1 MATFESESVTSNDP
15 PIGDIGRRLRE
26 ARQGRFTVRELAAAA
41 GVSAGSISEIERGR
55 GNPSFQTLFRVSQA
69 LGLQVG
75 DLIGAYDQGP
85 DRPAHDAVVVRRSR
99 RKRLQM
105 GEDGLVHELLTPNL
119 QRDLEMLL
127 TVVPGGFDNQDDVF
141 NHVGEECVLVLEGTL
156 EVSVGGELFALE
168 TGDAITYDSG
178 IDHWWRNASDVDAR
192 VVGAVT
198 PASF

>member
-1 MATFESESVTSNDP
+1 M
-15 PIGDIGRRLRE
+15 
-26 ARQGRFTVRELAAAA
+26 GRFTVRELAAAA
-41 GVSAGSISEIERGR
+41 GVSAGSISEIERGK

-75 DLIGAYDQGP
+75 DLIGAYESEGP
-85 DRPAHDAVVVRRSR
+85 SASATVVRRHK

-127 TVVPGGFDNQDDVF
+127 TVVPAGFNNQDDVF
-141 NHVGEECVLVLEGTL
+141 RHVGEECVFVLEGALDVT
-156 EVSVGGELFALE
+156 VGDETFALE

-178 IDHWWRNASDVDAR
+178 IEHWWRNASGVDAR

>member
-1 MATFESESVTSNDP
+1 M
-15 PIGDIGRRLRE
+15 RE
-26 ARQGRFTVRELAAAA
+26 AREGRFTVRELAAAS

-55 GNPSFQTLFRVSQA
+55 GNPSFQTLYRVSQA

-75 DLIGAYDQGP
+75 DLIGAYQAEGP
-85 DRPAHDAVVVRRSR
+85 STAATVVKGNR

-105 GEDGLVHELLTPNL
+105 GADGLVHELLTPNL
-119 QRDLEMLL
+119 QGELEMLL
-127 TVVPGGFDNQDDVF
+127 TVVPAGFSNKDDPF
-141 NHVGEECVLVLEGTL
+141 GHVGEECVFVLDGTL
-156 EVSVGGELFALE
+156 EVTVGDETFTLE

-178 IDHWWRNASDVDAR
+178 VEHWWRNDSDTDAR

>member
-1 MATFESESVTSNDP
+1 M
-15 PIGDIGRRLRE
+15 
-26 ARQGRFTVRELAAAA
+26 GRFTVRELATAA

-75 DLIGAYDQGP
+75 DLIGEYEAEDPQ
-85 DRPAHDAVVVRRSR
+85 RNATVVRRHR
-99 RKRLQM
+99 RKRLQL
-105 GEDGLVHELLTPNL
+105 GDDGLVHELLTPNL

-127 TVVPGGFDNQDDVF
+127 TVVPAGFSNEDDVF
-141 NHVGEECVLVLEGTL
+141 QHVGEECVFVLEGTL
-156 EVSVGGELFALE
+156 EVQVGSELFQLE

-178 IDHWWRNASDVDAR
+178 VEHWWRNTSGHDAR

>member
-1 MATFESESVTSNDP
+1 MPEPEARRVTSDAP
-15 PIGDIGRRLRE
+15 PIATIGRRLRE
-26 ARQGRFTVRELAAAA
+26 AREGRYTVRELAAAA

-75 DLIGAYDQGP
+75 DLIGDYETDGSAKS
-85 DRPAHDAVVVRRSR
+85 ATVVRRHR

-119 QRDLEMLL
+119 QGDLEMLL
-127 TVVPGGFDNQDDVF
+127 TVVPAGFSNEDDVF
-141 NHVGEECVLVLEGTL
+141 QHVGEECVFVLEGTL
-156 EVSVGGELFALE
+156 EVTVGDESFALE

-178 IDHWWRNASDVDAR
+178 MEHWWRNSSGADAR

>member
-1 MATFESESVTSNDP
+1 M
-15 PIGDIGRRLRE
+15 
-26 ARQGRFTVRELAAAA
+26 GRFTVRELAAAA
-41 GVSAGSISEIERGR
+41 GVSAGSISEIERGK

-75 DLIGAYDQGP
+75 DLIGAYDG
-85 DRPAHDAVVVRRSR
+85 DATASAATVVRRHR

-105 GEDGLVHELLTPNL
+105 GEGGLVHELLTPNL
-119 QRDLEMLL
+119 QGELEMLL
-127 TVVPGGFDNQDDVF
+127 TVVPAGFSNEGDGF
-141 NHVGEECVLVLEGTL
+141 RHVGEECVLVLEGTL
-156 EVSVGGELFALE
+156 EVTVGDESFALE

-178 IDHWWRNASDVDAR
+178 MEHWWRNSSGDDAR